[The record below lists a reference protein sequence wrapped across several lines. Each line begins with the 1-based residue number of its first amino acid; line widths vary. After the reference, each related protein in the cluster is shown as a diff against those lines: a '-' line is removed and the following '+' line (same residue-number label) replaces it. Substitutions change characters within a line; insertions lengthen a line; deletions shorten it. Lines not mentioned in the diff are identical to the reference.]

1 MYNLKPIFV
10 VCALSIILISCGDN
24 NEKKLE
30 KETLTTT
37 EETQAKKDTVKQMN
51 LLDEQAKMLGKVFGM
66 SDSEEGDKWKKV
78 DNFLDLIDQADFP
91 PDIKKHLQEQYEL
104 IDMGLDPKK
113 KDSLKL
119 VFNKKL
125 NEAMAKSMAEQN

>member
-1 MYNLKPIFV
+1 MYTLKPILV
-10 VCALSIILISCGDN
+10 ACTLSIVLASCGDT
-24 NEKKLE
+24 NEKKPE
-30 KETLTTT
+30 EAVVPKIEEAIAKE
-37 EETQAKKDTVKQMN
+37 DTVKQMN

-78 DNFLDLIDQADFP
+78 DNFLDLVDQADFP

-104 IDMGLDPKK
+104 IDMSLDPKK

-125 NEAMAKSMAEQN
+125 NEAIAKSMAEQN